1 MRPSRRPRRRR
12 RRGTSRRRCC
22 ERGGTNNGCLSARR
36 AEGNVAGVWSPPE
49 AGGTTGS
56 PSPHGHAPRQGRRE
70 LVARHICTRFQR
82 PIRGALFF
90 DGVRWLRSRCSL
102 TERLH
107 SDVPPGHAPRQG
119 RGELAAPHIL
129 RPIFCAPCF
138 APHVCTRFRHPIR
151 GALLMIR
158 QSGGCA
164 RVARFTDRLHSDV
177 PPGHYASE
185 RKELRYHRYRSSYSI
200 PLRWRKSKY
209 SS

>member
-1 MRPSRRPRRRR
+1 VNRIR
-12 RRGTSRRRCC
+12 
-22 ERGGTNNGCLSARR
+22 NGEKECDVSQRHFKPARR

-56 PSPHGHAPRQGRRE
+56 PSPHGHAPRQGRGE

-82 PIRGALFF
+82 
-90 DGVRWLRSRCSL
+90 
-102 TERLH
+102 
-107 SDVPPGHAPRQG
+107 
-119 RGELAAPHIL
+119 
-129 RPIFCAPCF
+129 
-138 APHVCTRFRHPIR
+138 PIR

-164 RVARFTDRLHSDV
+164 RVARFTDRLRSDV

-185 RKELRYHRYRSSYSI
+185 GKELRYHRYRSSYSI